1 MQGLAVE
8 ARELA
13 AKELGKLAELRLE
26 ALAIERGANQGMA
39 DMGKMH
45 AHLVGAAG
53 LERAFEQGGDC
64 ASTASEGRDHA
75 PMGHSLA
82 SLAGGHHRHLGPT
95 RGMAAY
101 ACIDSSVA
109 SGRRSPHQ
117 REIAPLEL
125 TRAAMVDELVG
136 QRVVRLIGLGHDQKA

>member
-1 MQGLAVE
+1 MQSLAVE

-13 AKELGKLAELRLE
+13 AKGLGKLAELRLE
-26 ALAIERGANQGMA
+26 ALAVERVADQGMA

-45 AHLVGAAG
+45 AHLMGAAG
-53 LERAFEQGGDC
+53 LERAVEQGGDGLG
-64 ASTASEGRDHA
+64 AASEGRDHA

-82 SLAGGHHRHLGPT
+82 SLAGRQHRHLGPA

-109 SGRRSPHQ
+109 PHRGAPHQ
-117 REIAPLEL
+117 REITPLEL
-125 TRAAMVDELVG
+125 ARAAMVGELVG
-136 QRVVRLIGLGHDQKA
+136 Q